1 MACTCKQGSLD
12 FIEEH
17 LIKVINQINDQIV
30 ELSENFTSHEYHE
43 QVMLLIDT
51 EDILELIKDFKVEE
65 AEENFSI
72 LKEKS
77 TDFLDPER
85 FKNEGVYLICCD
97 DMMEKFKL
105 INSFL
110 RIVKKHITNHGLPM
124 KKKKKKKKKRTKKKK
139 K

>member
-1 MACTCKQGSLD
+1 MDCTCKQWSLD

-17 LIKVINQINDQIV
+17 LIEVIIKIWDHIE
-30 ELSENFTSHEYHE
+30 ELSENYTSHEYHE
-43 QVMLLIDT
+43 QVILLIDT
-51 EDILELIKDFKVEE
+51 QDILELIKDFKVEE
-65 AEENFSI
+65 AEKNFSI

-77 TDFLDPER
+77 TDFLDPEN
-85 FKNEGVYLICCD
+85 FINEGVYLICCD

>member
-17 LIKVINQINDQIV
+17 LIKIINENNDYIA
-30 ELSENFTSHEYHE
+30 ELSEYYTSHEYHE
-43 QVMLLIDT
+43 QVILLIDT
-51 EDILELIKDFKVEE
+51 QDILELIKDFKVEE

-72 LKEKS
+72 LKEES

-85 FKNEGVYLICCD
+85 FINEGVYLICCD
-97 DMMEKFKL
+97 DMMDKFKL
-105 INSFL
+105 IDSFL
-110 RIVKKHITNHGLPM
+110 RIVKLHITNHGLP